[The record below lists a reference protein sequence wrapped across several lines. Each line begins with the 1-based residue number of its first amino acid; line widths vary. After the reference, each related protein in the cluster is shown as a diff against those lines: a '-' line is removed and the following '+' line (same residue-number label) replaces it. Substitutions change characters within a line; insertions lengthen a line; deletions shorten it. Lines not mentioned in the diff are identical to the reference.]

1 MESRWF
7 GIAGSGLPHGTGEK
21 RAQNQP
27 MPSKEGLHLPKDY
40 GGEAGVQDVAEEV
53 SRLRR
58 KGIWVISVFTGNDR
72 DLPAAHK
79 IYGRELARIRSVSWF
94 ADTVGRLIQ
103 ERIREM

>member
-1 MESRWF
+1 MEQERSEHKML
-7 GIAGSGLPHGTGEK
+7 IILSDAHP
-21 RAQNQP
+21 NDDQP

-79 IYGRELARIRSVSWF
+79 IYGGELARIRSVSWF